1 MENNKLHISK
11 QCAQYFLKAG
21 ILVAVLWVIAHVAP
35 LLPPIALGLVWAALT
50 IVAVCGYAYY
60 GIVGKQFK
68 RSSVHN
74 DGGWL
79 ARFDEHRFFMILIS
93 AVLAAFFMASL
104 IFQAS
109 SWGWLKWLLII
120 CAVPVNYGVSCLL
133 RRFTQKEYKPL
144 LAHVRNLQIS
154 SVITAVL
161 LLIGYGI
168 ILAAEPVPAF
178 ESASEAFLSV
188 PQPFQNSPSVLLAEV
203 GKFMAFAQG
212 FVVFALAKAAE
223 VSFGWYAII
232 GLLVVGSAYIGF
244 ASLLGMC
251 LINVADLK
259 RVIYPL
265 EKQHD
270 ETEAIATSDKVQAS
284 QHDSDVPVIRKP
296 AQAQSPKKRYAVYVC
311 MVPLVLAVAYP
322 VADAFAERAVQ
333 TEEYS
338 AVDTFVRDQI
348 GVAAYVLD
356 GKYYDQAAVD
366 ELIQTAD
373 IQARELSTNAQE
385 TLVPLINES
394 FDQRIANV
402 DAYLDWYY
410 SLPADYERLAQFFT
424 GTIEDGMKS
433 QLEARINEGVD
444 DAGLSEQVESYLSQA
459 QELRD
464 QLKEELAEHELTGV
478 PDWLIVSAGALAPDF
493 LAKPLEPTDKML
505 EAGTRMGLSAGI
517 GAAGGVIAK
526 KVSERIVA
534 KPFFSKIVARLTNGL
549 ASRGL
554 AEAAGGVGGTV
565 LSPGVG
571 TAIGIAGGLAIGT
584 LSDYLFLKADESL
597 NRESYKAEI
606 ISALEEERA
615 EMLALVGADTSD
627 DADAAAGTGASDDAA
642 ANAGAADAAA
652 NAGASDDATTE

>member
-21 ILVAVLWVIAHVAP
+21 ILVAVLWVIAHIAP
-35 LLPPIALGLVWAALT
+35 LLPPIALGIIWAALT
-50 IVAVCGYAYY
+50 FAAVYGYAYC

-79 ARFDEHRFFMILIS
+79 ARFDEHRFLLILIS
-93 AVLAAFFMASL
+93 SVFAAFFMASL
-104 IFQAS
+104 IFQAA
-109 SWGWLKWLLII
+109 SWGWEKWLLVV
-120 CAVPVNYGVSCLL
+120 CAIPINYGASYLL
-133 RRFTQKEYKPL
+133 RPLIKKEYTSS

-154 SVITAVL
+154 SIVTAVL
-161 LLIGYGI
+161 LLVGYV
-168 ILAAEPVPAF
+168 ILLAIEPVPAF

-188 PQPFQNSPSVLLAEV
+188 PQPFQDSPSILLTEA
-203 GKFMAFAQG
+203 GKFMAFVQG
-212 FVVFALAKAAE
+212 MVVYALAKAAE
-223 VSFGWYAII
+223 VSFVWYALI
-232 GLLVVGSAYIGF
+232 GLLVAGSAYIGF
-244 ASLLGMC
+244 ASLLSMC
-251 LINVADLK
+251 LIDFAELK

-270 ETEAIATSDKVQAS
+270 ETEAIATSGKVQAS
-284 QHDSDVPVIRKP
+284 QYASDERTMRKSSS
-296 AQAQSPKKRYAVYVC
+296 AQTPKKRYVAYVC

-322 VADAFAERAVQ
+322 VVDAFSERVVQ

-338 AVDTFVRDQI
+338 AVDAFVRDQI

-410 SLPADYERLAQFFT
+410 SLPADYERLTQFFT
-424 GTIEDGMKS
+424 GTIEDGMKN

-444 DAGLSEQVESYLSQA
+444 DAGLSEQVENYLSQA
-459 QELRD
+459 QELRE
-464 QLKEELAEHELTGV
+464 QLKEELAEYELSGV
-478 PDWLIVSAGALAPDF
+478 PDWLIVSAGTLAPDF

-517 GAAGGVIAK
+517 GAAGGFVAK
-526 KVSERIVA
+526 KVSERIVT
-534 KPFFSKIVARLTNGL
+534 KPFFGKIVGRLTNGL
-549 ASRGL
+549 AARGL
-554 AEAAGGVGGTV
+554 AEAAGAAGGTV

-571 TAIGIAGGLAIGT
+571 TAIGVAGGLAIGT

-615 EMLALVGADTSD
+615 EMLALVGAEDP
-627 DADAAAGTGASDDAA
+627 DAS
-642 ANAGAADAAA
+642 NSAADAADT
-652 NAGASDDATTE
+652 NADASADAAE